1 MCRFSTVAKNRDYTV
16 LKALYLLH
24 STINFF
30 IQTIWLNKIV
40 FYTAVIAGCVIA
52 FSPAEAGLQPALND
66 KFLHTTGFMIM
77 AFLSHLAHPY
87 LKKRYPIVGL
97 VILGFVIEAVQAYLP
112 YRDFSLWDWGADILG
127 VVLYF
132 QVCARPLNHFFFNAT
147 KHKYVPD

>member
-1 MCRFSTVAKNRDYTV
+1 M
-16 LKALYLLH
+16 KALYLLH

-30 IQTIWLNKIV
+30 IRNILLNKIV

-87 LKKRYPIVGL
+87 LKKRYL
-97 VILGFVIEAVQAYLP
+97 ILGLIVLGFLIEAVQAYLP
-112 YRDFSLWDWGADILG
+112 YRDFSLWDWCADILG
-127 VVLYF
+127 VVVYF
-132 QVCARPLNHFFFNAT
+132 QLCAIPLNHFFFNAT
-147 KHKYVPD
+147 KHKCVPD

>member
-1 MCRFSTVAKNRDYTV
+1 

-52 FSPAEAGLQPALND
+52 FSPADAGLQPALND

-77 AFLSHLAHPY
+77 ALLSHLAHPY
-87 LKKRYPIVGL
+87 IKKRYLIVGL
-97 VILGFVIEAVQAYLP
+97 VVLGLVIEAVQAYLP

-132 QVCARPLNHFFFNAT
+132 QLFAKPLNHFFFNAT
-147 KHKYVPD
+147 KHKSEPD